1 MATVRALVPALIL
14 AAAIAGMMILVKTKP
29 EADKKAIEE
38 RGVLVEL
45 TEVQPGTER
54 VEVIA
59 RGSVVPARRV
69 ILSSEVGGRVI
80 WVADDLLSLGS
91 FNAGDSV
98 LRVDPRDYR
107 IAVEQQNAAVRSA
120 ETELE
125 LERSRKTVAEK
136 EWERFGDKRGATPAL
151 AVREPQLKT
160 AQVAVKSA
168 ESGLRKARLA
178 VSRTVV
184 KAPFPGYVA
193 ERNVEL
199 GQVVAP
205 GTPVATLVGTD
216 AYWVQVSVPVSELGW
231 FKIPGVN
238 GDDGSVVDVRQ
249 RRGDRTL
256 TWKGQVLRLL
266 GEVDPIGRMARVL
279 VEIRDPLG
287 QRPEGLAEGERAPP
301 ILVGSYVEVAI
312 SAREVDKA
320 FAVPRSALRD
330 GDQVFVMNGSGK
342 LEIRPVDIA
351 WRRPTDVLVIG
362 GLAAGDRLITSP
374 IPAPVA
380 GMTLRVK
387 GESEQAAKAADAAP
401 GDEKPETVEAN

>member
-1 MATVRALVPALIL
+1 MKTTLRAILPVVIL
-14 AAAIAGMMILVKTKP
+14 AAAIAGMIALVKTKP
-29 EADKKAIEE
+29 KADKKPVAD
-38 RGVLVEL
+38 RGVLVEVSEL
-45 TEVQPGTER
+45 KASTQR

-69 ILSSEVGGRVI
+69 ILSSEVGGRVV
-80 WVADDLLSLGS
+80 WVSSDLLSLGS
-91 FNAGDSV
+91 FKTGESV
-98 LRVDPRDYR
+98 LRVDARDYR
-107 IAVEQQNAAVRSA
+107 IAVEQQSAAVRSA

-125 LERSRKTVAEK
+125 LERSRKKVAES
-136 EWERFGDKRGATPAL
+136 EWARFGDKKNDASPL

-168 ESGLRKARLA
+168 KSGLRKARLA
-178 VSRTVV
+178 VARTAV
-184 KAPFPGYVA
+184 KAPFAGYIA

-216 AYWVQVSVPVSELGW
+216 AYWVQVSVPVSELAW

-238 GDDGSVVDVRQ
+238 GDEGSAVEVRQ

-256 TWKGQVLRLL
+256 EWEGTVLRLL
-266 GEVDPIGRMARVL
+266 GEVDPVGRMARVL

-287 QRPEGLAEGERAPP
+287 QKPGGLKEGEIASP

-312 SAREVDKA
+312 AAREIDSA

-330 GDQVFVMNGSGK
+330 GDKVFLMNADGK
-342 LEIRPVDIA
+342 LEIRPVEIA
-351 WRRPTDVLVIG
+351 WRRPSDVLVAK
-362 GLAAGDRLITSP
+362 GLKAGDKLVTSP

-380 GMTLRVK
+380 GMTLRI
-387 GESEQAAKAADAAP
+387 KAV
-401 GDEKPETVEAN
+401 GEAN